1 MLCEATFYYALKAG
15 GIRGV
20 RGGSPPPLPP
30 TVPCSE
36 DIFSKDFRLQVGIHN
51 RAGFFNRVDLFY
63 FLSFQD
69 DTQWSKTG
77 DLAHFL
83 IGFIS

>member
-1 MLCEATFYYALKAG
+1 MRGHFLLCIKGRGYQGCAAEAP
-15 GIRGV
+15 
-20 RGGSPPPLPP
+20 PPPLPP